1 MLYSEQ
7 IGDRIMSLSS
17 SISDLNI
24 QANEKRQMAHTIAL
38 DVKQLQS
45 EMEQNKA
52 LFESKLDKSE
62 ERIISEVET
71 LNQKLLSEMNT
82 SKSSKS
88 CAIS

>member
-1 MLYSEQ
+1 
-7 IGDRIMSLSS
+7 MSLSS